1 MRLHTTSAL
10 RGLAA
15 ASAIAL
21 ILAGCGSSTSESAE
35 AQNQQPLGA
44 VEPANPQA
52 GYPLPDCTGLDPA
65 SCAYDGFDPDV
76 DGFGFENWGEAGN
89 LGATE
94 LIALFGRKKVCA
106 SGSGSSCVLFP
117 AARQF
122 AAQVNEAM
130 AGGHCE
136 GMAVMA
142 ARLFLGYDNL
152 ADLDPAATSTFDLA
166 RETPA
171 VSQAIETWWA
181 TQMLPPV
188 QRAFQEYQT
197 YQPSEISAALADGL
211 ARGVGY
217 TMGIYSD
224 AGAHAITPI
233 GVTELEGKLAVSVY
247 DNNFPGT
254 VQRILI
260 DPEAETWRYAMGS
273 TNPEEAAAVWEGG
286 QGTIELTP
294 MESRSLPGES
304 PFTDEVAKGTTGNK
318 TSQLLVTSPDPNTR
332 LGLQLAIGGTTYDL
346 SDSTTDLPDGVIA
359 RSTLGSVLAG
369 KGLAVSVDRT
379 KVGAF
384 TAALSTP
391 DAQAGTVPV
400 TMSIDDPGSPRVTL
414 RGVVDQ
420 GTGMSASFRVGKGG
434 RVTVDPA
441 EIGGAEV
448 NVSNGLSSADF
459 DLPEGVDM
467 SVSARD
473 GDGATEIEYI
483 NEDGEAIG
491 AYEVEYETEDGNV
504 VDIVADFDEKSGD
517 FDVTEEAAEADE
529 VDTAL
534 LAAWEESLL
543 DDGDIAAGN
552 DGGSSADDQSDTA
565 GDNGGDTA
573 AGDDSADQDST
584 GDSGDSGMDGTSNS
598 GADDNS
604 SVGDS
609 AGGGNDSAGS
619 GSTNDEPITEE
630 EPAPEPDS
638 GEVE

>member
-1 MRLHTTSAL
+1 M
-10 RGLAA
+10 
-15 ASAIAL
+15 AL
-21 ILAGCGSSTSESAE
+21 ILAGCGSSTSESSGAL
-35 AQNQQPLGA
+35 NQQPLGA

-52 GYPLPDCTGLDPA
+52 GFPLPDCTGLDPA
-65 SCAYDGFDPDV
+65 SCSYDGFDPNV
-76 DGFGFENWGEAGN
+76 DGFGFENWGEVGN

-106 SGSGSSCVLFP
+106 SGSGSTCVLFP

-152 ADLDPAATSTFDLA
+152 ADLDPAATSTFELA

-197 YQPSEISAALADGL
+197 YQPSELAAALADGL
-211 ARGVGY
+211 ARGVGF

-260 DPEAETWRYAMGS
+260 DPEAESWSYAMGS

-294 MESRSLPGES
+294 MESRALPGES

-318 TSQLLVTSPDPNTR
+318 TSQLLVTSPDPSTR

-346 SDSTTDLPDGVIA
+346 SDPTTDLPDGVIA

-473 GDGATEIEYI
+473 GDGATDIEYI

-491 AYEVEYETEDGNV
+491 AYQLEYETEDGNV
-504 VDIVADFDEKSGD
+504 VDIVADFDEQSGD
-517 FDVTEEAAEADE
+517 FDVTEEAAEAED
-529 VDTAL
+529 VDPAL
-534 LAAWEESLL
+534 LKALE
-543 DDGDIAAGN
+543 DDLVDEGETASGN
-552 DGGSSADDQSDTA
+552 DSGNAADDEGTGQ
-565 GDNGGDTA
+565 
-573 AGDDSADQDST
+573 DSA
-584 GDSGDSGMDGTSNS
+584 GDSGDSGTDGSADS
-598 GADDNS
+598 GADNNSNEGDN
-604 SVGDS
+604 
-609 AGGGNDSAGS
+609 AGGANDSAGS
-619 GSTNDEPITEE
+619 GSTNDEPIAED

-638 GEVE
+638 GEAE

>member
-1 MRLHTTSAL
+1 MVSAV
-10 RGLAA
+10 
-15 ASAIAL
+15 AL
-21 ILAGCGSSTSESAE
+21 IVAGCGSSTSESAG
-35 AQNQQPLGA
+35 AQNQQALGA
-44 VEPANPQA
+44 AKSATPEA

-65 SCAYDGFDPDV
+65 SCSYDGFDPDV
-76 DGFGFENWGEAGN
+76 DGFGFENWAVEGN

-106 SGSGSSCVLFP
+106 SGSGSTCVLFP

-142 ARLFLGYDNL
+142 ARLFLGYETL
-152 ADLDPAATSTFDLA
+152 ADLDPSASSTFELA

-171 VSQAIETWWA
+171 VTQAIEKWWA
-181 TQMLPPV
+181 TQMVPPV

-197 YQPSEISAALADGL
+197 YQPSEIAAALADGL

-217 TMGIYSD
+217 TMGIYSE

-233 GVTELEGKLAVSVY
+233 GVSKVKGKIAVSAY

-254 VQRILI
+254 VQRVII
-260 DPEAETWRYAMGS
+260 DPKAETWSYAMGS
-273 TNPEEAAAVWEGG
+273 TNPDAPTGGWEGG
-286 QGTIELTP
+286 QGSIELTP
-294 MESRSLPGES
+294 MESRSLPAES
-304 PFTDEVAKGTTGNK
+304 PFTDEVTKGAAGNK
-318 TSQLLVTSPDPNTR
+318 TSQLLVTSPDPSTR
-332 LGLQLAIGGTTYDL
+332 LGLQLTIGSTTYDL
-346 SDSTTDLPDGVIA
+346 SDPTTDLPDGVIA
-359 RSTLGSVLAG
+359 RSTLGSVLSG
-369 KGLAVSVDRT
+369 KGLAVAVDRT

-391 DAQAGTVPV
+391 DAQAGTLPV
-400 TMSIDDPGSPRVTL
+400 TMSIDDPSSPRVTL

-420 GTGMSASFRVGKGG
+420 GAGTSASFRVGKGG

-441 EIGGAEV
+441 EIGSAEV

-459 DLPEGVDM
+459 DLSEGVDM

-491 AYEVEYETEDGNV
+491 AYELEYETEDGNV

-534 LAAWEESLL
+534 LAAWE
-543 DDGDIAAGN
+543 DDLVDEGDLAAGN
-552 DGGSSADDQSDTA
+552 DGGISADDQ
-565 GDNGGDTA
+565 GDTA
-573 AGDDSADQDST
+573 AGNDSADQDST
-584 GDSGDSGMDGTSNS
+584 GDPGDSGTDGTSNS

-604 SVGDS
+604 GVGDS

-619 GSTNDEPITEE
+619 GSTNDEPIAED

-638 GEVE
+638 GEAE

>member
-1 MRLHTTSAL
+1 MPTL
-10 RGLAA
+10 RGLAVV
-15 ASAIAL
+15 SAMAL
-21 ILAGCGSSTSESAE
+21 ILAGCGSSTSESSGAL
-35 AQNQQPLGA
+35 NQQPLGA

-52 GYPLPDCTGLDPA
+52 GFPLPDCTGLDPA
-65 SCAYDGFDPDV
+65 SCSYDGFDPNV
-76 DGFGFENWGEAGN
+76 DGFGFENWGEVGN

-106 SGSGSSCVLFP
+106 SGSGSTCVLFP

-152 ADLDPAATSTFDLA
+152 ADLDPAATSTFELA

-197 YQPSEISAALADGL
+197 YQPSELAAALADGL
-211 ARGVGY
+211 ARGVGF

-260 DPEAETWRYAMGS
+260 DPEAESWSYAMGS

-294 MESRSLPGES
+294 MESRALPGES

-318 TSQLLVTSPDPNTR
+318 TSQLLVTSPDPSTR

-346 SDSTTDLPDGVIA
+346 SDPTTDLPDGVIA

-473 GDGATEIEYI
+473 GDGATDIEYI

-491 AYEVEYETEDGNV
+491 AYQLEYETEDGHV
-504 VDIVADFDEKSGD
+504 VDIVADFDETSGD
-517 FDVTEEAAEADE
+517 FDVTEEAAEAED
-529 VDTAL
+529 VDPAL
-534 LAAWEESLL
+534 LKALE
-543 DDGDIAAGN
+543 DDLVDEGETASGN
-552 DGGSSADDQSDTA
+552 DSGNAADDEGTGQ
-565 GDNGGDTA
+565 
-573 AGDDSADQDST
+573 DSA
-584 GDSGDSGMDGTSNS
+584 GDSGDSGTDGSADS
-598 GADDNS
+598 GADNNS
-604 SVGDS
+604 SEGDN
-609 AGGGNDSAGS
+609 AGGANDSAGS
-619 GSTNDEPITEE
+619 GSTNDEPIAED

-638 GEVE
+638 GEAE

>member
-1 MRLHTTSAL
+1 MPTL
-10 RGLAA
+10 RGLAVV
-15 ASAIAL
+15 SAMAL
-21 ILAGCGSSTSESAE
+21 ILAGCGSSTSESSGAL
-35 AQNQQPLGA
+35 NQQPLGA

-52 GYPLPDCTGLDPA
+52 GFPLPDCTGLDPA
-65 SCAYDGFDPDV
+65 SCSYDGFDPNV
-76 DGFGFENWGEAGN
+76 DGFGFENWGEVGN

-106 SGSGSSCVLFP
+106 SGSGSTCVLFP

-152 ADLDPAATSTFDLA
+152 ADLDPAATSTFELA

-197 YQPSEISAALADGL
+197 YQPSELAAALADGL
-211 ARGVGY
+211 ARGVGF

-260 DPEAETWRYAMGS
+260 DPEAETWSYAMGS

-294 MESRSLPGES
+294 MESRALPGES

-318 TSQLLVTSPDPNTR
+318 TSQLLVTSPDPSTR

-346 SDSTTDLPDGVIA
+346 SDPTTDLPDGVIA

-473 GDGATEIEYI
+473 GDGATDIEYI

-491 AYEVEYETEDGNV
+491 AYQLEYETEDGNV
-504 VDIVADFDEKSGD
+504 VDIVADFDETSGD
-517 FDVTEEAAEADE
+517 FDVTEEAAEAED
-529 VDTAL
+529 VDPAL
-534 LAAWEESLL
+534 LSALE
-543 DDGDIAAGN
+543 DDLVDEGETASGN
-552 DGGSSADDQSDTA
+552 DSGNAADDEGTGQ
-565 GDNGGDTA
+565 
-573 AGDDSADQDST
+573 DSA
-584 GDSGDSGMDGTSNS
+584 GDSGDSGTDGSADS
-598 GADDNS
+598 GADNNSNEGDN
-604 SVGDS
+604 
-609 AGGGNDSAGS
+609 AGGANDSAGS
-619 GSTNDEPITEE
+619 GSTNDEPIAEE
-630 EPAPEPDS
+630 EPAPDPGS
-638 GEVE
+638 GEAE

>member
-1 MRLHTTSAL
+1 M
-10 RGLAA
+10 
-15 ASAIAL
+15 AL
-21 ILAGCGSSTSESAE
+21 IVAGCGSSTSESAG
-35 AQNQQPLGA
+35 AQSQQPLGA
-44 VEPANPQA
+44 AKSANPQA

-65 SCAYDGFDPDV
+65 SCSYDGFDPNV
-76 DGFGFENWGEAGN
+76 DGFGFENWGEVGN

-106 SGSGSSCVLFP
+106 SGSGSTCVLFP

-152 ADLDPAATSTFDLA
+152 ADLDPAATSTFELA

-197 YQPSEISAALADGL
+197 YQPSELAAALADGL
-211 ARGVGY
+211 ARGVGF

-254 VQRILI
+254 VQRIII
-260 DPEAETWRYAMGS
+260 DPEAETWSYAMGS

-304 PFTDEVAKGTTGNK
+304 PFTDEVAKGTAGNK
-318 TSQLLVTSPDPNTR
+318 TSQLLVTSPDPSTR
-332 LGLQLAIGGTTYDL
+332 VGLQLTIGSTTYDL
-346 SDSTTDLPDGVIA
+346 SDPTTDLPDGVIA
-359 RSTLGSVLAG
+359 RSTLGSVLSG
-369 KGLAVSVDRT
+369 KGLAVAVDRT

-391 DAQAGTVPV
+391 DAKAGTLPV
-400 TMSIDDPGSPRVTL
+400 TMSIDDPSSPRVTL

-420 GTGMSASFRVGKGG
+420 GVGTSASFRVGKGG

-491 AYEVEYETEDGNV
+491 AYELEYETDDGNV

-534 LAAWEESLL
+534 LAAWE
-543 DDGDIAAGN
+543 DDLVEE
-552 DGGSSADDQSDTA
+552 
-565 GDNGGDTA
+565 GDTA
-573 AGDDSADQDST
+573 SGNDSGTAANAEGTSQDSE
-584 GDSGDSGMDGTSNS
+584 GDSGDSGTDGSADS
-598 GADDNS
+598 GADNNS
-604 SVGDS
+604 SEGDN
-609 AGGGNDSAGS
+609 AGGANDSAGS
-619 GSTNDEPITEE
+619 GSTNDEPTTEE
-630 EPAPEPDS
+630 EPAPDPGS
-638 GEVE
+638 GEAE

>member
-15 ASAIAL
+15 ASAVAL
-21 ILAGCGSSTSESAE
+21 IVAGCGSSTSDSAGT
-35 AQNQQPLGA
+35 QSQQPLGA
-44 VEPANPQA
+44 AKSASPEA

-76 DGFGFENWGEAGN
+76 DGFGFENWAVEGN

-106 SGSGSSCVLFP
+106 SGSGSTCVLFP

-142 ARLFLGYDNL
+142 ARIFLGYETL
-152 ADLDPAATSTFDLA
+152 AGLDRSASSTFELT

-171 VSQAIETWWA
+171 VTQAIEKWWA
-181 TQMLPPV
+181 TQMVPPV
-188 QRAFQEYQT
+188 QRAFQKYQT
-197 YQPSEISAALADGL
+197 YQPSEIAAALADGL

-217 TMGIYSD
+217 TMGIYSE

-233 GVTELEGKLAVSVY
+233 GVSKVKGKIAVSAY

-254 VQRILI
+254 VQRIMI
-260 DPEAETWRYAMGS
+260 DPKTETWSYAMGS
-273 TNPEEAAAVWEGG
+273 TNPDAPTGGWEGG
-286 QGTIELTP
+286 KGTIELTP
-294 MESRSLPGES
+294 MESRSLPAES
-304 PFTDEVAKGTTGNK
+304 PFTDEVAKGAAGNK
-318 TSQLLVTSPDPNTR
+318 TSHLLVTSPDPSTR
-332 LGLQLAIGGTTYDL
+332 VGLQLTIGSTTYDL
-346 SDSTTDLPDGVIA
+346 SDPTTDLPDGVIA
-359 RSTLGSVLAG
+359 RSTLGSVLSG
-369 KGLAVSVDRT
+369 KGLAVAVDRT

-391 DAQAGTVPV
+391 DAKAGTLPV
-400 TMSIDDPGSPRVTL
+400 TMSIDDPSSPRVTL

-420 GTGMSASFRVGKGG
+420 GAGTSASFRVGRGG
-434 RVTVDPA
+434 RVSVDPA
-441 EIGGAEV
+441 GIGSAEV

-491 AYEVEYETEDGNV
+491 VYELEYETEDGNV

-517 FDVTEEAAEADE
+517 FDVTEKAAEADE

-534 LAAWEESLL
+534 LAAWA
-543 DDGDIAAGN
+543 DDLVDAGT
-552 DGGSSADDQSDTA
+552 SADDQSDTA
-565 GDNGGDTA
+565 ADNGGDTA
-573 AGDDSADQDST
+573 AGNDSAAQDST
-584 GDSGDSGMDGTSNS
+584 GDSGDSGTDGTSNS
-598 GADDNS
+598 GPDDNS

-619 GSTNDEPITEE
+619 GSTNDEPTTEE
-630 EPAPEPDS
+630 EPAPDPGS
-638 GEVE
+638 GEAE

>member
-1 MRLHTTSAL
+1 M
-10 RGLAA
+10 
-15 ASAIAL
+15 AL
-21 ILAGCGSSTSESAE
+21 ILAGCGSSTSESAG

-44 VEPANPQA
+44 VEPANPAA

-65 SCAYDGFDPDV
+65 SCSYDGFDPDV
-76 DGFGFENWGEAGN
+76 DGFGFENWGEVGN

-94 LIALFGRKKVCA
+94 LIALFGRKNVCA

-211 ARGVGY
+211 ARGVGF

-260 DPEAETWRYAMGS
+260 DPEAETWSYAMGS

-304 PFTDEVAKGTTGNK
+304 PFTDEVVKGAAGNK
-318 TSQLLVTSPDPNTR
+318 TSQLLVTSPDPSTR

-346 SDSTTDLPDGVIA
+346 SDPTTDLPDGVIA

-369 KGLAVSVDRT
+369 KGLAVSVDRN

-391 DAQAGTVPV
+391 DAQAGSAPV
-400 TMSIDDPGSPRVTL
+400 TMSIDDPNSPRVTL
-414 RGVVDQ
+414 RGVVEQ
-420 GTGMSASFRVGKGG
+420 GAGNSASFNVGKGG

-473 GDGATEIEYI
+473 GDGATDIEYI

-491 AYEVEYETEDGNV
+491 AYQLEYETEDGNV
-504 VDIVADFDEKSGD
+504 VDIVADFDETSGD
-517 FDVTEEAAEADE
+517 FDVTEEAAEAED
-529 VDTAL
+529 VDPAL
-534 LAAWEESLL
+534 LKALE
-543 DDGDIAAGN
+543 DDLVDEGETGSGN
-552 DGGSSADDQSDTA
+552 DSGTAADDEGTGQ
-565 GDNGGDTA
+565 
-573 AGDDSADQDST
+573 DSA
-584 GDSGDSGMDGTSNS
+584 GDSGDSGTDGSADT
-598 GADDNS
+598 GADNNSNEGDN
-604 SVGDS
+604 
-609 AGGGNDSAGS
+609 AGGANDSAGS
-619 GSTNDEPITEE
+619 GSTNDEPIAED

-638 GEVE
+638 GEAE

>member
-1 MRLHTTSAL
+1 
-10 RGLAA
+10 
-15 ASAIAL
+15 
-21 ILAGCGSSTSESAE
+21 
-35 AQNQQPLGA
+35 
-44 VEPANPQA
+44 
-52 GYPLPDCTGLDPA
+52 
-65 SCAYDGFDPDV
+65 
-76 DGFGFENWGEAGN
+76 
-89 LGATE
+89 
-94 LIALFGRKKVCA
+94 
-106 SGSGSSCVLFP
+106 
-117 AARQF
+117 
-122 AAQVNEAM
+122 
-130 AGGHCE
+130 
-136 GMAVMA
+136 MA

-197 YQPSEISAALADGL
+197 YQPSELAAALADGL
-211 ARGVGY
+211 ARGVGF

-260 DPEAETWRYAMGS
+260 DPEAETWSYAMGS

-294 MESRSLPGES
+294 MESRALPGES

-318 TSQLLVTSPDPNTR
+318 TSQLLVTSPDAGTR
-332 LGLQLAIGGTTYDL
+332 LGLRLAIGGTTYDL
-346 SDSTTDLPDGVIA
+346 SDPTTDLPDGVIA

-473 GDGATEIEYI
+473 GDGATDIEYI

-491 AYEVEYETEDGNV
+491 AYQLEYETEDGNV
-504 VDIVADFDEKSGD
+504 VDIVADFDETSGD
-517 FDVTEEAAEADE
+517 FDVTEEAAEAED
-529 VDTAL
+529 VDPAL
-534 LAAWEESLL
+534 LKALE
-543 DDGDIAAGN
+543 DDLVDEGETGSGN
-552 DGGSSADDQSDTA
+552 DSGTAADDEGTGQ
-565 GDNGGDTA
+565 
-573 AGDDSADQDST
+573 DSA
-584 GDSGDSGMDGTSNS
+584 GDSGDSGTDGSADS
-598 GADDNS
+598 GADNNS
-604 SVGDS
+604 SEGDN
-609 AGGGNDSAGS
+609 AGGANDSAGS
-619 GSTNDEPITEE
+619 GSTNDEPIAED

-638 GEVE
+638 GEAE